1 MTRIAVVAV
10 ALTCGAIT
18 LRLSA
23 MPQGQDQR
31 LRFEVASVKPNVSQD
46 RIVQIGQTGTRFTA
60 RGVTLALLIRT
71 AYGVQEFQVIG
82 APPWADSDRFDV
94 VATMP
99 DVSGAPAV
107 ASGGPSRQSLM
118 LRALLEERFGLAAH
132 TEKREMP
139 VYAIVVAR
147 KDGQLGPS
155 LVRSTV
161 DCAALAAS
169 RGRGAASPPLPTGQ
183 LAPCSSSVGPG
194 AIIAR
199 SQTMAQLAAALSRL
213 TNTGSSLGRLI
224 VDRTGLDG
232 SFDVDLRFT
241 PERVPDFGPG
251 GPPPGVPAIDP
262 NAASIFAAMQEQLGL
277 KLEAQR
283 APVDVVVID
292 RVEKPTAD

>member
-1 MTRIAVVAV
+1 MRRFVAV
-10 ALTCGAIT
+10 ALMCGAFT
-18 LRLSA
+18 LRLGA
-23 MPQGQDQR
+23 MAQGQDQR

-82 APPWADSDRFDV
+82 APPWAESDRFDV

-99 DVSGAPAV
+99 DMSGAPAV
-107 ASGGPSRQSLM
+107 ASGGPSRQLLM
-118 LRALLEERFGLAAH
+118 MRALLEERFGLAAH

-139 VYAIVVAR
+139 VYALVVAR

-169 RGRGAASPPLPTGQ
+169 RGRGAAPPPPPAGQ
-183 LAPCSSSVGPG
+183 LAPCSSSVAPG
-194 AIIAR
+194 AITAR

-251 GPPPGVPAIDP
+251 GPPPGTPAIDP

-292 RVEKPTAD
+292 RVEKPTSD